1 MGRCWEELRDVSQQ
15 KELGTNM
22 KRTII
27 NTHGD
32 ASNNHS
38 HDVGFSNL
46 LGFLKNHDAWL
57 KEHCCLLRF
66 FFKVFG
72 DDSTC
77 EAVPSAG
84 VVSYHT
90 LMRTWQLPQDMEP
103 GVGEMF
109 AQCPTVWVSSQ
120 SQLCSTRKSR
130 KNQETVKNPHQ
141 FQPLSTTGEWY
152 VCVQPVYWHD
162 QAHGS
167 YMVPITVDP
176 IPEKTRP
183 RDGWGECSPSCG
195 GQENIDE
202 AQAVQ
207 PWW

>member
-1 MGRCWEELRDVSQQ
+1 
-15 KELGTNM
+15 
-22 KRTII
+22 
-27 NTHGD
+27 
-32 ASNNHS
+32 
-38 HDVGFSNL
+38 
-46 LGFLKNHDAWL
+46 
-57 KEHCCLLRF
+57 
-66 FFKVFG
+66 
-72 DDSTC
+72 
-77 EAVPSAG
+77 
-84 VVSYHT
+84 
-90 LMRTWQLPQDMEP
+90 MEP

-183 RDGWGECSPSCG
+183 RDG
-195 GQENIDE
+195 
-202 AQAVQ
+202 
-207 PWW
+207 

>member
-1 MGRCWEELRDVSQQ
+1 
-15 KELGTNM
+15 
-22 KRTII
+22 
-27 NTHGD
+27 
-32 ASNNHS
+32 
-38 HDVGFSNL
+38 
-46 LGFLKNHDAWL
+46 
-57 KEHCCLLRF
+57 
-66 FFKVFG
+66 
-72 DDSTC
+72 
-77 EAVPSAG
+77 
-84 VVSYHT
+84 
-90 LMRTWQLPQDMEP
+90 MRTWQLPQDMEP

-162 QAHGS
+162 QAYGS

-183 RDGWGECSPSCG
+183 RDGWGECSPLLRWPRKYRWGTSCSTLMVTSLFFDGTISIFVPGLAEFLDVALRCHVAGLG
-195 GQENIDE
+195 GRWDE
-202 AQAVQ
+202 
-207 PWW
+207 WSGSSTGS